1 MGASSP
7 LFKARV
13 YGYQEENRMNETIW
27 VQQTLD
33 GDRDAFANLVEK
45 YKTSVYNLAYRM
57 LGRPTEAEDAAQETF
72 LRAYTRLGSYKPE
85 HKFSS
90 WLLAITAHLCID
102 HLRRAQPLLL
112 EEVQPYEVED
122 GQSEDPEAALL
133 AVEREEAV
141 QRLLEALPAHYRL
154 VIVLRYWHDLSYREI
169 AQVTRLSEGAVKT
182 RLHRARRMLAAQLPA
197 RSPTRREA
205 SPAQGLPE
213 QVGLAAFTLSTGGL

>member
-1 MGASSP
+1 
-7 LFKARV
+7 
-13 YGYQEENRMNETIW
+13 MNETIW
-27 VQQTLD
+27 VQRTLD

-45 YKTSVYNLAYRM
+45 YKTPVYNLAYRM

>member
-7 LFKARV
+7 LLKARV